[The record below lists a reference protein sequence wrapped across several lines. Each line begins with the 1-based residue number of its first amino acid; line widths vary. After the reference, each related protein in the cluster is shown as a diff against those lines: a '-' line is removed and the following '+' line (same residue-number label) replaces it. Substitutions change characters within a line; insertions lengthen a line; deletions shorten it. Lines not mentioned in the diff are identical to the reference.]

1 MAYQKKVVSGGSE
14 KLSRKEHRVRR
25 EKGREEDVFILFD
38 TDVEYVVE
46 KLSIDDLPA
55 TINGDTITWI
65 NNFSIKDSEGN
76 YVNGVTYSLLMPPG
90 PAKARLV
97 IFDGATAAYYTG
109 EIKDRTHNNKQF
121 KEVRLNIGDPGGG
134 WGGGST

>member
-14 KLSRKEHRVRR
+14 KLNRKEFKIKK
-25 EKGREEDVFILFD
+25 EKGKEEDVFILFD
-38 TDVEYVVE
+38 SDVDYVVE

-65 NNFSIKDSEGN
+65 NNFSIKDSHGN
-76 YVNGVTYSLLMPPG
+76 YVNGVTYSFLLPPG
-90 PAKARLV
+90 PVGARLV
-97 IFDGATAAYYTG
+97 IFDGTNTAYFTG
-109 EIKDRTHNNKQF
+109 EIKDRTHNKKQF

-134 WGGGST
+134 WGVGG